1 MESIMNELKN
11 MTRRELID
19 ELESRDIHVISNE
32 VLSNYSDAI
41 DDIVQ
46 VFMEIENDVKNNYF
60 SKPTLK
66 QLESMWERENENW
79 VEIGGEDEPF
89 DEEFAKRLYYKQC
102 IYQAIEDDAVKFLK
116 WLDDKNRFFTYVEL
130 ENDVEFVDLV
140 EYHPLTNIN
149 SYLLDDK
156 QALEKVYFEQ

>member
-1 MESIMNELKN
+1 
-11 MTRRELID
+11 
-19 ELESRDIHVISNE
+19 
-32 VLSNYSDAI
+32 
-41 DDIVQ
+41 
-46 VFMEIENDVKNNYF
+46 
-60 SKPTLK
+60 
-66 QLESMWERENENW
+66 MWEKENENW
-79 VEIGGEDEPF
+79 VEIGGEDIPF
-89 DEEFAKRLYYKQC
+89 DKEFAKRLYYKQC

-156 QALEKVYFEQ
+156 QALEKVFFEQ

>member
-46 VFMEIENDVKNNYF
+46 AFMEIETDVKDNYF

-66 QLESMWERENENW
+66 QLESMWEKENENW
-79 VEIGGEDEPF
+79 VYITS
-89 DEEFAKRLYYKQC
+89 L
-102 IYQAIEDDAVKFLK
+102 
-116 WLDDKNRFFTYVEL
+116 
-130 ENDVEFVDLV
+130 
-140 EYHPLTNIN
+140 
-149 SYLLDDK
+149 YLLY
-156 QALEKVYFEQ
+156 VF